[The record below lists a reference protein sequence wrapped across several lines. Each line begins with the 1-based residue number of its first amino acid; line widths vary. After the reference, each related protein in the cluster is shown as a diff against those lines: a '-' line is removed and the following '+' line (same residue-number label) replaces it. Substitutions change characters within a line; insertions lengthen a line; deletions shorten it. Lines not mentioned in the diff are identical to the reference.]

1 MEEQLPSS
9 VAENDIVEEWFGVT
23 VRGSSI
29 TEQKKDSKAKTE
41 KIKAGADDQASKTT

>member
-1 MEEQLPSS
+1 MEEQLPSN
-9 VAENDIVEEWFGVT
+9 AENDVVEEWFGVT